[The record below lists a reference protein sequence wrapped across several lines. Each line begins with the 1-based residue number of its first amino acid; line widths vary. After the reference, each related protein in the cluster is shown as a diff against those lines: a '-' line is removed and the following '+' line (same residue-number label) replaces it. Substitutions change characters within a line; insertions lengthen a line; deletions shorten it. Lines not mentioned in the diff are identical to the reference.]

1 MVMTADGLAMLACRM
16 LVDSYMPEATK
27 GGAYRLG
34 RLYEARTTA
43 EKAIALAEAA
53 GRAALKEMETSDGI
67 RQSD

>member
-1 MVMTADGLAMLACRM
+1 MTSEGLAMLACRM

-43 EKAIALAEAA
+43 EKAIEMADAA
-53 GRAALKEMETSDGI
+53 GRQALNQKDKSDE
-67 RQSD
+67 